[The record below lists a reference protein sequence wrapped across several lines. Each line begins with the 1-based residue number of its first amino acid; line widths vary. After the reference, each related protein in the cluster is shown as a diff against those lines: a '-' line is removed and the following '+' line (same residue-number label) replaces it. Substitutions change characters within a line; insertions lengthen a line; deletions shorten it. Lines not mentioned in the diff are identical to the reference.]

1 MHFEIVDAFTKDR
14 FAGNPAA
21 VIVFGAGDER
31 FSNDSLLQSIA
42 AEFNLSETAYNIP
55 TEDSTAEDIKYRLR
69 WFTPTMEINLCGH
82 ATVASA
88 HSLFTRHHPTAT
100 RICFSTMSGVLV
112 SERTAEGSITLDLPS
127 CPLIVDSVLRIQSDE
142 EYRLRIE
149 KVAAEVSNKVE
160 GKILRVGLGSMG
172 PLVELKMEVDLAGM
186 EIDPIALTRNQIKCL
201 TFTQAAPASSPFDI
215 FSRVLAPG
223 LGIKEDPVTGSAYG
237 FLGPYWLGSE
247 ARKRIASSPAEGVF
261 ELRAQQVGPRK
272 GEMTVIWD
280 QERKRVKLVGEAVT
294 VAEGKLIG
302 V

>member
-1 MHFEIVDAFTKDR
+1 MILSLSFVLSYLFPCRVSQT
-14 FAGNPAA
+14 
-21 VIVFGAGDER
+21 DE
-31 FSNDSLLQSIA
+31 
-42 AEFNLSETAYNIP
+42 
-55 TEDSTAEDIKYRLR
+55 
-69 WFTPTMEINLCGH
+69 TP
-82 ATVASA
+82 S
-88 HSLFTRHHPTAT
+88 S
-100 RICFSTMSGVLV
+100 
-112 SERTAEGSITLDLPS
+112 
-127 CPLIVDSVLRIQSDE
+127 Q
-142 EYRLRIE
+142 
-149 KVAAEVSNKVE
+149 
-160 GKILRVGLGSMG
+160 
-172 PLVELKMEVDLAGM
+172 
-186 EIDPIALTRNQIKCL
+186 TRNQIKCL

-223 LGIKEDPVTGSAYG
+223 LGINEDPVVRPQLSLPSSSPKKKSLILGSPPQTGSAYG